1 MYKRGDIYF
10 VDFGDNTDSC
20 KQSGIRPAVIVSNN
34 RANVHS
40 PIITVVPLT
49 SKTNKKRL
57 LPTHVFI
64 PRYCGTG
71 LYKNSLALAEQ
82 VATVDKKSLLDY
94 RGRVRNR
101 DIMDQI
107 TRALQIQIGADETY
121 D

>member
-1 MYKRGDIYF
+1 
-10 VDFGDNTDSC
+10 
-20 KQSGIRPAVIVSNN
+20 
-34 RANVHS
+34 
-40 PIITVVPLT
+40 
-49 SKTNKKRL
+49 
-57 LPTHVFI
+57 
-64 PRYCGTG
+64 

-121 D
+121 N